1 MVINTLYGKY
11 FQKSKIFLYPLL
23 GIKRGTSVIPEET
36 YISWNGKCS
45 PEDVKLVCLYKTRKD
60 DEYKNFESNVLLKH
74 SRLYDYVK
82 VNDKNSVFIF
92 DFSDYKE
99 NLQMFI
105 DGKFSKFDNKIKNK
119 ILDFFEKN
127 SGNYVYVHSFLYPNK
142 WYDRY
147 AELLGVEPNLL
158 KEVGELCTKTDI
170 DKESLLIQVAD
181 LENIRILD

>member
-1 MVINTLYGKY
+1 MVINALYGKY

-23 GIKRGTSVIPEET
+23 GIKRGTSVTPEET
-36 YISWNGKCS
+36 YISWNGKYS
-45 PEDVKLVCLYKTRKD
+45 PEDVKLVCLYKTRQD
-60 DEYKNFESNVLLKH
+60 EEYKNFEANVLLKH

-82 VNDKNSVFIF
+82 VNDNSSVFIF
-92 DFSDYKE
+92 DFSDHKV
-99 NLQMFI
+99 NWQMFI
-105 DGKFSKFDNKIKNK
+105 EGRFSKFDNKIKNK

-170 DKESLLIQVAD
+170 DKEKLLIQVAD